1 MNDKGKLNLG
11 LILIGL
17 VSLTIIS
24 LGVFTVASRAQ
35 DGAIPKAPILQADP
49 DTPAETPADDE
60 SGDEPVDI
68 TDTSEQADDNE
79 DAAAEEEVAEETE
92 NEEGDIPPPAD
103 VEETEEI
110 YENHRDSTP
119 RELSELGI
127 YYKDDEG
134 SPVAERT
141 KLINNVNL
149 PSAMMRK
156 NDQARSFQTMNTE
169 GRFDPLYVTD
179 LIPDGLRPELEGE
192 GISGAVDSGLL
203 DQLLQTQI
211 STYFKYL
218 PIQIIGT
225 MQNGPYKS
233 ALVSI
238 RSMGYYKILKEGQG
252 DRITAFGSEGGYYI
266 VSMSIA
272 KISEDH
278 VTINMSAT
286 LIDYVYNRALSTTP
300 TVTRHFYV
308 RRYN

>member
-24 LGVFTVASRAQ
+24 LGIFTVASRAQ

-49 DTPAETPADDE
+49 DTPTENPA
-60 SGDEPVDI
+60 GDEPVDI
-68 TDTSEQADDNE
+68 TDTGEQADE
-79 DAAAEEEVAEETE
+79 ESSATEEEVA
-92 NEEGDIPPPAD
+92 NEEGDNPPPAD
-103 VEETEEI
+103 VEGTDEAYI
-110 YENHRDSTP
+110 SHRDSTP
-119 RELSELGI
+119 RELSSLGI

-134 SPVAERT
+134 SPVADRT
-141 KLINNVNL
+141 KIINNVNL

-192 GISGAVDSGLL
+192 GISGAVDSGLI
-203 DQLLQTQI
+203 DQLIQTQI
-211 STYFKYL
+211 STFFKYM

-233 ALVSI
+233 ALISI
-238 RSMGYYKILKEGQG
+238 RTLGYYKILKEGDS
-252 DRITAFGSEGGYYI
+252 DRIVAFGGEGGYYM
-266 VSMSIA
+266 VSMTVA

-278 VTINMSAT
+278 VTINISAT
-286 LIDYVYNRALSTTP
+286 LIDYVYNRVLSTTP

>member
-1 MNDKGKLNLG
+1 MNDNGKLNLG

-17 VSLTIIS
+17 ISLTIIS
-24 LGVFTVASRAQ
+24 LGIFTVASRAQ

-49 DTPAETPADDE
+49 DTPPE
-60 SGDEPVDI
+60 SPPGDEPVDI

-79 DAAAEEEVAEETE
+79 
-92 NEEGDIPPPAD
+92 EGNIPPPAD
-103 VEETEEI
+103 VEETEETYI
-110 YENHRDSTP
+110 SHRDSTP
-119 RELSELGI
+119 RELTELGI

-169 GRFDPLYVTD
+169 GRFDPLFVTD
-179 LIPDGLRPELEGE
+179 MIPEGLRPELEGE
-192 GISGAVDSGLL
+192 GISGAVDSGLI
-203 DQLLQTQI
+203 DQLIQTKI
-211 STYFKYL
+211 STFFKYL

-233 ALVSI
+233 ALISI
-238 RSMGYYKILKEGQG
+238 RTLGYYKILKEGQG
-252 DRITAFGSEGGYYI
+252 DRIVAFGGDEGYY
-266 VSMSIA
+266 VVGMTVT

-278 VTINMSAT
+278 VTINISAT
-286 LIDYVYNRALSTTP
+286 LIDYIYNRALSTTP